1 MNEEMLNHIYN
12 QLFKDKVDYDT
23 FKKDMSSNIDAVNA
37 TYDKLGLA
45 QKGVLKTKYYSDLG
59 LTPNR
64 EKGSLNDYMFQL
76 ESKALG
82 GYKAYNGRGGGQ
94 GAVGGYQHRYDTH
107 KDEIAKITGVTNRD
121 EFYNNPFAQE
131 QFQNHL
137 VETQYKPH
145 LPVLRQIAKN
155 KGLNYNDTEL
165 MYIEHHEGFGGAK
178 TFLLSGNSQSG
189 SENILAQQ
197 IKNGKEYFKATG
209 STDETIQQSIGNIKP
224 KQQVLKT
231 LDQKVEKIYKD
242 KNKQAS
248 LYMWAADT
256 KEGVRKKV
264 YDEAFANGDLNP
276 NDFTE
281 QEFNELYGEKDYTSN
296 RKKLADKSKERLN
309 KQLKDEGLF
318 ESIGDAFARYN
329 PILTPKGTLDTKN
342 GTINIAL
349 GTPIVGK
356 PSPVLYATPDEIM
369 KLKFH
374 PMGGNDPNSRENLH
388 LRNIQSIIS
397 ESDRLNKL
405 ADSNGLE
412 HKLKATVDYKD
423 NLKNKIIN
431 KGYKSQFKEF
441 ESLLQSQDQ
450 SEENK
455 QKLQGLYQELSAVP
469 EFEQYYKSVEELGKM
484 KSQFDAIDNKYVRAK
499 AFESLENS
507 RHIDNDKYR
516 RSLSGAAAI
525 LKTFEDVIITTGKK
539 AINMPTDVLKF
550 AGNLIE
556 GAAQGKLG
564 TNITDRLITEAES
577 DIQAIKSSKEQD
589 GVLTNKVRFERNGK
603 VFYGK
608 LNDKNQVEDIYD
620 DEGYKVNFST
630 VATKQKALN
639 LAQNQYDKYGSETDF
654 NWTALG
660 SGVKDTAPDLINMV
674 LVGGIIKSGT
684 SALASGSTRLSR
696 LGKLATNPRILEA
709 STVIPT
715 FAAQT
720 ARSNIKEGKLAT
732 PGEIAISTS
741 KDLALEMVAESLFAG
756 PIGKLMGDKV
766 TKETL
771 LTLTKNKT
779 KDLIDNLITG
789 KLSKVQFAKE
799 FGKAVK
805 ELGVDMLGEGVEES
819 FTDIAK
825 PLTDDLL
832 NGLLDTSFDTELP
845 TIEELGSTFLVG
857 AAAGGLM
864 GGVNFVGNTANIKTN
879 VQDYYKNL
887 LQSSIK
893 NVNNGKIATTSVENP
908 LLFSQYVDQLVTD
921 GEYSKEN
928 GDVLKSSMEN
938 AHNDSKHLF
947 VEKPE
952 VELSDDVKSLYT
964 TSSFNS
970 NYFEAI
976 ANRKKLIDE
985 NQTAISD
992 SKAEE
997 YSQLAKFNANI
1008 KSELD
1013 VNIDNKLNSPVTPTH
1028 ILNKIGLKLSDEEL
1042 KTLSDKHK
1050 SIAKELS
1057 TSKGTDKQKSALL
1070 SNKLLQGIK
1079 EIVDNRETK
1088 KASDPVIS
1096 NDLKQKEEEI
1106 KTDIKSDTKNSDEK
1120 VDERVEN
1127 PEQFDEQDEI
1137 KKELL
1142 LNLQEDLNRA
1152 ENDDDYDIIRS
1163 EPLYKGKEYQD
1174 IINKHQ
1180 QNKKLDD
1187 GLKPPVVPPITIDSP
1202 TIDAQTVDTIP
1213 SPQDFEQLPNQD
1225 FDPAV
1230 INELKNSEDLSG
1242 YTQEEL
1248 QQLDAERK
1256 QILKEMEDVP
1266 LPEYDASTSEEVKA
1280 QRKKEAEEREI
1291 LRKQQL
1297 EVFNEREANRVAAP
1311 NTEVLTS
1318 SKDNNIMGITPGYI
1332 TNQQYKLQFVYKDGT
1347 TATIDIDREIVEKAG
1362 EKSLVNYTYITS
1374 LSKSNKEIDYY
1385 HIISNGSEKNLK
1397 SAEAEV
1403 VISKLEPGFTVYYEV
1418 DINDDFNLK
1427 AGSEN
1432 TLTANNFVID
1442 VVVYVDNNNNPVA
1455 KSQSTKKVY
1464 IAKIP
1469 ANNNTD
1475 LNVKTL
1481 RDNAWETFQDLLAKD
1496 NASDIIEIG
1505 FTTVDKTHSIPNV
1518 KYGASTNLN
1527 TRRDVLPS
1535 EVNNPDLYIIGLNHN
1550 EQAQPVV
1557 ESNGR
1562 TRLAN
1567 AIMINADGSS
1577 IPNFPV
1583 PISWL
1588 GGLIAKVGNKFIKFD
1603 TKKVKE
1609 VPELSKKLRE
1619 LLSKIEDTVENNKE
1633 FNPYQEYKEYWT
1645 SIIGLNPK
1653 DTSAAIFRY
1662 RSNISNIDAEDK
1674 QGKIVNPR
1682 GGIAPLIFYTKG
1694 KGFTIDDGA
1703 LTKEYLSLGQVYDI
1717 LIENKIHIDA
1727 KKLTKDN
1734 FNSREAAQYRKEI
1747 QEYLSTNYKEP
1758 TPTQTYFINNTVLL
1772 NTNTSFNTSKTPEVV
1787 TPEVKKVEPV
1797 KRKTRF
1803 KTTSKKTTEPLRN
1816 PTLNDNLT
1824 WFRERFKEVGIKVD
1838 DEALK
1843 VIANIHNVGDR
1854 KLWGAFQNA
1863 MVILSSDANLNVT
1876 KHEAFHVVFN
1886 LFLNDN
1892 QRSQILD
1899 EAFEK
1904 FGKELGI
1911 SKEDYE
1917 KAWLNKNNT
1926 DRFSLDT
1933 PISQERSKDISD
1945 LFNENP
1951 ELANAVYEALG
1962 FETNITQD
1970 NKSYYRGQTE
1980 RPTIDK
1986 DGNLVLYAR
1995 EDELYKRAGLESKGV
2010 SMTDELQ
2017 SAVEYGNGQLEVAQ
2031 NLASETYDAER
2042 ELERLSENGYYLIQI
2057 PKNISNEIVKE
2068 AGEVKVIGDKIVIP
2082 KGQYKIEQVIDGVD
2096 TKITPQQKQQALQL
2110 YSQYL
2115 DTIFPDSKV
2124 KDIVYRG
2131 KTENQ
2136 TNKKSKELG
2145 IFFTDDKNAANIY
2158 AVKYKGDEFDDSII
2172 QGIVNKY
2179 GLNPT
2184 IEQIK
2189 TEIAFFEK
2197 IGASKEQ
2204 IEKDAKEFQEY
2215 ILNNKGASEQ
2225 AILNI
2230 KIPKNLT
2237 VKDWFDNYENSSKLK
2252 ENSDGLL
2259 LKGGKQSDNRIY
2271 DAGENQIVVFEPEQ
2285 IHILG
2290 GKQDIEGF
2298 REFVKKP
2305 NNVLFKLADNEV
2317 NYVLKAVDLLQSEE
2331 GKKIFDKGIKNNW
2344 SLDKILT
2351 ELQIPKQQI
2360 QLILDSNLTDRE
2372 EIITDLLANYSYT
2385 VEINT
2390 AKGAP
2395 IREGLAGVNNGYD
2408 HGSRFSD
2415 FEYNGSKYTTG
2426 SELEFDGEYHI
2437 FYRKDGKNIRRS
2449 EFEDAAKNLQG
2460 KQEAPNTQYYS
2471 NLTVPG
2477 GTNYTE
2483 NEIATPAITPS
2494 IKGHA
2499 QFATNK
2505 GIGWFRSDDKV
2516 KDGTQPTL
2524 SKEEALQ
2531 RSLNDDNF
2539 LPFDTDNTGG
2549 IPTKTRR
2556 ILEVQDDWLQK
2567 LKLNFRINGIN
2578 YSKGTLSER
2587 NGYYY
2592 LQYYKLNKKERK
2604 QDSDSK
2610 NLTKEEYDRFKEK
2623 SKNDIIWLKGE
2634 VGNETAISTSEYF
2647 KAYDEFIDKGDILA
2661 EGYTEQ
2667 QRQFAKLLANEE
2679 YGWNFRIK
2687 AIIQDSAKKG
2697 YEKVVFPSGNTAS
2710 KVEGHSTLEEFKK
2723 AKEDRIK
2730 RLEEDKLKAEK
2741 ILNINDKKDLYLEF
2755 DGEEGLDRKQFNTI
2769 EELIAF
2775 SDSNSG
2781 WYNEKIGTSDFGQFR
2796 VKSTTSIQ
2804 NEITQL
2810 KQELE
2815 RAEIEGFGALKPIYN
2830 FYETTVTNILN
2841 KVYGKENVKQIT
2853 DEYGNTWNEITIKPI
2868 RDTYAIRLKT
2878 EQDSYYQSQGPLIQ
2892 LEEKLA
2898 ELFEEYKED
2907 LGLFSSKYKTKYPKI
2922 TKFIEDLYKFMFNNY
2937 QILRSYFTD
2946 RVTIESLFYQ
2956 LDNNIY
2962 GRDFLGNRKKSVQQL
2977 FNRNLN
2983 NFDSIRNKISN
2994 WTSENT
3000 ERYAS
3005 FINKDLMDTYLRK
3018 IYAERYPD
3026 KPLITPSINQ
3036 LVNKDNPLGILLKN
3050 YYDNIEQNLIDYI
3063 NDLNEEG
3070 VELDENLLRDINYQF
3085 KTSKNFKKLT
3095 LYSLLKDRGISIQTT
3110 EEDFD
3115 LDEET
3120 GEVEIFNDQAEG
3132 WMKNVFKQNPTES
3145 LSGEVKEF
3153 LARIVK
3159 LDNDGNPQ
3167 YDTDTGQYQYYS
3179 LKETHAK
3186 LLNNIS
3192 DSTNIETFVNR
3203 FNELIQEFSWAKEII
3218 KQIYGPE
3225 LIEQRLE
3232 NNLLLSI
3239 EDFMYNDEG
3248 IIPIDKFS
3256 KGSILRSIYSTIGD
3270 LRNVDYRTLQKEKSG
3285 SFIMLQANRQNIIE
3299 NKENTAKNYFKK
3311 TYFIDDNSKL
3321 QSTFNINK
3329 IKDTLNSENIT
3340 NNDLKNILGSIG
3352 FFTSDQTIISI
3363 LNNKKDLKLTKDLI
3377 LGYIANVETELS
3389 KKHNDLTRV
3398 LTQEVRDAKVIF
3410 KGNDGK
3416 SNTTKN
3422 PFKGISA
3429 IIVKH
3434 DMTEEIRSI
3443 YTVKKEKRYNHVYNN
3458 YFSREMEMLNQDSK
3472 KWANERMNF
3481 DGTPVLFHSKL
3492 DWYKTLGKTKD
3503 FFYYIGTTD
3512 KTAPSADGIEYGD
3525 MFISD
3530 IQATNFNIWISS
3542 KGYKNKDSRYY
3553 SMPVFSDATNK
3564 AYIED
3569 STMNVNDNRGLESFK
3584 EAYLTL
3590 ALAEFDRINY
3600 LRTNKE
3606 IDPSFKSGYNYLD
3619 KNGFNF
3625 FMLPYLNDLGYDLSD
3640 PSIRNKMIIEVDGE
3654 TKFNP
3659 IVEKEIGDAIINYLN
3674 NEFDIYI
3681 DRMIKTGLLEKITN
3695 KDSSVKYIV
3704 PKNSKLSKNADIES
3718 LKNYF
3723 FNQSYYYNVYAA
3735 VFGGD
3740 VAHYKSMVEQQK
3752 RNKQVDAPNQGGLWE
3767 RSHNKVLLL
3776 KDVEVPTP
3784 TTIVEKLINDL
3795 EISPIIV
3802 DELRKNLSGNNI
3814 TDAGTFHTLKRRKEY
3829 MKAFDM
3835 YKPEI
3840 HDSIFEKLDKGA
3852 KLNDKEYYEVF
3863 GPLKPFYYGLINEKD
3878 ELGVTSHLVPVQGK
3892 NAEILLLPSLAYL
3905 TNDNKVKKP
3914 NNKTDFNNYQYPDL
3928 AKILYIME
3936 SNDIGTTMFESAFK
3950 ASAFKFN
3957 EFDNLDHNNIL
3968 TDDLIV
3974 SLPNKFWGTQQVVP
3988 EKSEEAA
3995 ARIGSQIRKIIT
4007 GDLDP
4012 NISLNID
4019 ITEEELTEGIK
4030 NLSDAEK
4037 IMFDGLFKTLLSN
4050 KVNSTSIK
4058 DIYELLLHLD
4068 ITDKLKKIEKE
4079 HNSKDS
4085 LIQYLETKTLEDS
4098 PSLQTLESFEVQP
4111 DGYTLVPLEVASK
4124 KNEKLLNSTY
4134 KKVVALKRLG
4144 AALVNSSSFGF
4155 INRTNTEED
4164 QLQIKYKYDS
4174 DGKII
4179 GIDHIEAAVPANY
4192 GFLSEY
4198 ADEHGNIDI
4207 EKVPEDLRYG
4217 IFYRIPTE
4225 GKYSIFP
4232 IKITKILPKS
4242 SGGQVILPR
4251 EATTIAGL
4259 DFDVDKLYGF
4269 FKYPDRNKDV
4279 VNESIKLIRDE
4290 FAKYDLE
4297 YSEDDYKDMLDD
4309 ILSNN
4314 MEVLLASPAAPI
4326 IKEILPKLT
4335 AINNSKKELITK
4347 ALKSGIANSE
4357 QRHNMM
4363 IDLMFGIT
4371 QSKEFAKDFFNIGSK
4386 KQLETALERLTKKYN
4401 LESDS
4406 NIKSITDLNTQ
4417 EKVSASNIVGKRLI
4431 GIFANSNAFH
4441 NLIQKNNIQLTGPAI
4456 EVFGKTY
4463 TSLNDLVDTAG
4474 QKVSKNLS
4482 ILLFA
4487 STEDTKNPVLAPL
4500 NINMYTA
4507 SLATTLLRYGVSL
4520 ADTLEVLSS
4529 PTVKTITD
4537 IASNNS
4543 LNDLQAG
4550 LKKYVSDNPNL
4561 KEWEEKFDIVQ
4572 FAEKYSNDVINH
4584 GLTEDQVA
4592 AVLEIKNLSTI
4603 LNTSRDLLLLDLA
4616 TKSDTGNV
4624 GPDISDVIAQLER
4637 IFSVQK
4643 KIIDKDFLIEG
4654 AETLLPRLSKN
4665 IEKQEYKISRYG
4677 NILQINSFVKIL
4689 IAELNNLKNVF
4700 YHLNPRFDIIRKQIS
4715 EYRNEKSL
4723 KSEHISYVN
4732 NEIYNAIIQKDL
4744 NKYGVNYHDFM
4755 INFPEEFLESDI
4767 LNKEKYSSIKELF
4780 IVNYEQEIPVIEL
4793 VQNIS
4798 FTESSTI
4805 RSLFDDMILGG
4816 DKEEVKLATNLM
4828 LYSILTSLNYKKNTF
4843 MSVIPPSFYKTK
4855 IGNFVRGI
4863 LNGSTNPLNN
4873 YTTAEMNA
4881 LADLIFKSNFSKF
4894 VPRLTDDDYIL
4905 KQQGDQFN
4913 LIAKNNANFNG
4924 WSPSKYIYVRREVDG
4939 VNKSFLYRLID
4950 SPRNKVA
4957 YELIPTPFNT
4967 LFIKDYTNKT
4977 ITIDGKTLSA
4987 SVLFEE
4993 KAKTNKENLRKKRE
5007 QIQTENDAFA
5017 HLTIN
5022 DDPLLKRGNIS
5033 PKSGNELF
5041 DSLPSM
5047 ENIPE
5052 FNKEAIEPPIEYNE
5066 KDICKP
5072 GDVDFKNDIKTGES
5086 I

>member
-178 TFLLSGNSQSG
+178 TFLLSGNSQFG
-189 SENILAQQ
+189 SENKIANRL
-197 IKNGKEYFKATG
+197 KEGKEYFKATG
-209 STDETIQQSIGNIKP
+209 STDDSIQQSIGNIKP
-224 KQQVLKT
+224 KQQILKT
-231 LDQKVEKIYKD
+231 LNQKVEKIYKD
-242 KNKQAS
+242 KSKQAS
-248 LYMWAADT
+248 LYLWKADT

-281 QEFNELYGEKDYTSN
+281 QEFNELYGEKDYTSS
-296 RKKLADKSKERLN
+296 RKRLAQKSKERLN
-309 KQLKDEGLF
+309 KQLKDQGLF
-318 ESIGDAFARYN
+318 ESLGDVVARYN
-329 PILTPKGTLDTKN
+329 PALTPNGTLDTKN
-342 GTINIAL
+342 GKINIGL
-349 GTPIVGK
+349 GTPLTGK

-369 KLKFH
+369 KLKYH
-374 PMGGNDPNSRENLH
+374 PLGGNDPNSRENLH

-499 AFESLENS
+499 AFEVLENS
-507 RHIDNDKYR
+507 RHIANDKYR
-516 RSLSGAAAI
+516 RSLSNSAAI
-525 LKTFEDVIITTGKK
+525 LKTFEDVILNTGKK

-550 AGNLIE
+550 AGNIVE

-564 TNITDRLITEAES
+564 SNVTDMLIAEAES
-577 DIQAIKSSKEQD
+577 DIQALKSSKEQD
-589 GVLTNKVRFERNGK
+589 GVLTQKVRFEKNGK

-608 LNDKNQVEDIYD
+608 VNDKGEIEDIYD
-620 DEGYKVNFST
+620 DEGYKVNFNT
-630 VATKQKALN
+630 ETAKQNAID
-639 LAQNQYDKYGSETDF
+639 LAKKQYDKYGSETDF

-756 PIGKLMGDKV
+756 PIGKMLGDKV

-771 LTLTKNKT
+771 LNITKSRT
-779 KDLIDNLITG
+779 KDLVDNLITG
-789 KLSKVQFAKE
+789 KLSKAQFAKE
-799 FGKAVK
+799 FGKSIK
-805 ELGVDMLGEGVEES
+805 ELATDMLGEGVEET

-845 TIEELGSTFLVG
+845 SLEELGSTFLVG

-864 GGVNFVGNTANIKTN
+864 GGVNFAGNVSNIKTN
-879 VQDYYKNL
+879 VQDYYKDL
-887 LQSSIK
+887 LKSSIA
-893 NVNNGKIATTSVENP
+893 NVNNGKVATATVENP
-908 LLFSQYVDQLVTD
+908 LLFSKHIDQLVQD
-921 GEYSKEN
+921 GEYSSEN
-928 GDVLKSSMEN
+928 AEVLKSSVSY
-938 AHNDSKHLF
+938 AHEQSKHLF
-947 VEKPE
+947 NENPE
-952 VELSDDVKSLYT
+952 IELSDDVKSLYT
-964 TSSFNS
+964 TSAFNS
-970 NYFEAI
+970 SYFEAI
-976 ANRKKLIDE
+976 ANRKKLINE
-985 NQTAISD
+985 EQSAISTA
-992 SKAEE
+992 KAEE
-997 YSQLAKFNANI
+997 YSQLAKFNSKI
-1008 KSELD
+1008 KNELD
-1013 VNIDNKLNSPVTPTH
+1013 VNIDNKINSPVTPTH
-1028 ILNKIGLKLSDEEL
+1028 VLNKIGLKLSDEEL
-1042 KTLSDKHK
+1042 KTLEDKHK

-1057 TSKGTDKQKSALL
+1057 TNKGTDQQKSALL

-1079 EIVDNRETK
+1079 DIVNSRK
-1088 KASDPVIS
+1088 KEDP
-1096 NDLKQKEEEI
+1096 KKEEDTSKIPDNLKENEADIKNDI
-1106 KTDIKSDTKNSDEK
+1106 KTEVKTPDQK

-1174 IINKHQ
+1174 LINKHQ
-1180 QNKKLDD
+1180 QSKKLDK
-1187 GLKPPVVPPITIDSP
+1187 GLEQSGDIAIPVDNVTAQQITKEEIDL
-1202 TIDAQTVDTIP
+1202 
-1213 SPQDFEQLPNQD
+1213 LPNQE
-1225 FDPAV
+1225 FDPV
-1230 INELKNSEDLSG
+1230 VQKQLLDEIDTSG

-1248 QQLDAERK
+1248 DDLQK
-1256 QILKEMEDVP
+1256 QREEIVKELNSIPLPDEDPTINEELKE
-1266 LPEYDASTSEEVKA
+1266 K
-1280 QRKKEAEEREI
+1280 RRKEAEERET

-1297 EVFNEREANRVAAP
+1297 EVFNEREANRVASP
-1311 NTEVLTS
+1311 ITSVLTPQT
-1318 SKDNNIMGITPGYI
+1318 DNNIMGITPGYV
-1332 TNQQYKLQFVYKDGT
+1332 TNQKYKLQFVYKDGT
-1347 TATIDIDREIVEKAG
+1347 TSTIDVDRDVVEKAG
-1362 EKSLVNYTYITS
+1362 DKSLVNFAYIIS
-1374 LSKSNKEIDYY
+1374 LSKSNKEVDYY
-1385 HIISNGSEKNLK
+1385 HIIPNGSEKNLK
-1397 SAEAEV
+1397 SKEAEI
-1403 VISKLEPGFTVYYEV
+1403 VISKLEPGSTVYYEIDV
-1418 DINDDFNLK
+1418 NDEYNLQQ
-1427 AGSEN
+1427 AGEN
-1432 TLTANNFVID
+1432 TLNSNNIVID
-1442 VVVYVDNNNNPVA
+1442 VVAYVDQNNNPIP
-1455 KSQSTKKVY
+1455 KSDTAKKVY

-1469 ANNNTD
+1469 ANNDSN

-1481 RDNAWETFQDLLAKD
+1481 RDNSWKVFQDIIKD
-1496 NASDIIEIG
+1496 NPSLEVVEIG
-1505 FTTVDKTHSIPNV
+1505 STTVDKTHSIPNV
-1518 KYGASTNLN
+1518 KYGNGSNPN
-1527 TRRDVLPS
+1527 TRRNVLPN
-1535 EVNNPDLYIIGLNHN
+1535 EVNNPDLYIVGLNHN
-1550 EQAQPVV
+1550 EQAQPVI

-1567 AIMINADGSS
+1567 AIIINGDGSL
-1577 IPNFPV
+1577 IPDFPI

-1609 VPELSKKLRE
+1609 VPALSNR
-1619 LLSKIEDTVENNKE
+1619 LLDLLTKIQDEVEKNEN
-1633 FNPYQEYKEYWT
+1633 FNPYEEYKEYWT

-1662 RSNISNIDAEDK
+1662 RSNISNIDADDK
-1674 QGKIVNPR
+1674 QGTIVNPR

-1694 KGFTIDDGA
+1694 KGFTVNEGA
-1703 LTKEYLSLGQVYDI
+1703 LKKEYLSLNQVYDL

-1734 FNSREAAQYRKEI
+1734 FNSREALQYRKEI
-1747 QEYLSTNYKEP
+1747 QEYLTTNYKEP
-1758 TPTQTYFINNTVLL
+1758 TPTQTYFINQTVILNN
-1772 NTNTSFNTSKTPEVV
+1772 NTNFVKT
-1787 TPEVKKVEPV
+1787 TEPV
-1797 KRKTRF
+1797 SSSAIPVVEKPKATRKTRF
-1803 KTTSKKTTEPLRN
+1803 KVSNKQSLEPLKN
-1816 PTLNDNLT
+1816 PTLNDNIM
-1824 WFRERFKEVGIKVD
+1824 WFKERFKEVGISVD
-1838 DEALK
+1838 DEALE
-1843 VIANIHNVGDR
+1843 VIAKIQNVGDR
-1854 KLWGAFQNA
+1854 KLWGAFHNA
-1863 MVILSSDANLNVT
+1863 AVILSSDTNSKVT
-1876 KHEAFHVVFN
+1876 RHEAFHVLFN
-1886 LFLNDN
+1886 LFLNDD
-1892 QRSQILD
+1892 QRIQILD

-1904 FGKELGI
+1904 FGTELGI
-1911 SKEDYE
+1911 TKEAYE
-1917 KAWLNKNNT
+1917 EAKKQNKA
-1926 DRFSLDT
+1926 
-1933 PISQERSKDISD
+1933 KDI
-1945 LFNENP
+1945 
-1951 ELANAVYEALG
+1951 
-1962 FETNITQD
+1962 
-1970 NKSYYRGQTE
+1970 
-1980 RPTIDK
+1980 
-1986 DGNLVLYAR
+1986 
-1995 EDELYKRAGLESKGV
+1995 
-2010 SMTDELQ
+2010 
-2017 SAVEYGNGQLEVAQ
+2017 
-2031 NLASETYDAER
+2031 
-2042 ELERLSENGYYLIQI
+2042 
-2057 PKNISNEIVKE
+2057 
-2068 AGEVKVIGDKIVIP
+2068 
-2082 KGQYKIEQVIDGVD
+2082 
-2096 TKITPQQKQQALQL
+2096 
-2110 YSQYL
+2110 
-2115 DTIFPDSKV
+2115 
-2124 KDIVYRG
+2124 
-2131 KTENQ
+2131 
-2136 TNKKSKELG
+2136 
-2145 IFFTDDKNAANIY
+2145 
-2158 AVKYKGDEFDDSII
+2158 
-2172 QGIVNKY
+2172 
-2179 GLNPT
+2179 
-2184 IEQIK
+2184 
-2189 TEIAFFEK
+2189 
-2197 IGASKEQ
+2197 
-2204 IEKDAKEFQEY
+2204 
-2215 ILNNKGASEQ
+2215 
-2225 AILNI
+2225 
-2230 KIPKNLT
+2230 
-2237 VKDWFDNYENSSKLK
+2237 
-2252 ENSDGLL
+2252 
-2259 LKGGKQSDNRIY
+2259 
-2271 DAGENQIVVFEPEQ
+2271 
-2285 IHILG
+2285 
-2290 GKQDIEGF
+2290 
-2298 REFVKKP
+2298 
-2305 NNVLFKLADNEV
+2305 LFKVENNEV
-2317 NYVLKAVDLLQSEE
+2317 NYVLKAVDILQSNE

-2351 ELQIPKQQI
+2351 ELQIPKDQK
-2360 QLILDSNLTDRE
+2360 QLILDLQDPTKARLIPKGYFEKDLRE
-2372 EIITDLLANYSYT
+2372 QIITDLLANYSYT

-2390 AKGAP
+2390 STGISKSTNQSLQYYYDLYQ
-2395 IREGLAGVNNGYD
+2395 EGSISKEEYD
-2408 HGSRFSD
+2408 S
-2415 FEYNGSKYTTG
+2415 YK
-2426 SELEFDGEYHI
+2426 
-2437 FYRKDGKNIRRS
+2437 
-2449 EFEDAAKNLQG
+2449 
-2460 KQEAPNTQYYS
+2460 KQTPTQYYS

-2494 IKGHA
+2494 IKGHSA
-2499 QFATNK
+2499 FSTDS
-2505 GIGWFRSDDKV
+2505 GIGWFRSDEKV

-2556 ILEVQDDWLQK
+2556 ILEVQSDLFQK
-2567 LKLNFRINGIN
+2567 GRDKEDLFTKGGI
-2578 YSKGTLSER
+2578 
-2587 NGYYY
+2587 YYI
-2592 LQYYKLNKKERK
+2592 NKKL
-2604 QDSDSK
+2604 D
-2610 NLTKEEYDRFKEK
+2610 Y
-2623 SKNDIIWLKGE
+2623 
-2634 VGNETAISTSEYF
+2634 STNSEYF
-2647 KAYDEFIDKGDILA
+2647 QVKRQENHDEIIAVFNTQKEAQDFIQ
-2661 EGYTEQ
+2661 EQ
-2667 QRQFAKLLANEE
+2667 KNINKTNKENKFLQLLNKDNN
-2679 YGWNFRIK
+2679 WVTFFVK
-2687 AIIQDSAKKG
+2687 SIIQDSAKKG
-2697 YEKVVFPSGNTAS
+2697 YEKVLFPKLDTIIQIESEGKFKTYEEAEKFYKTPEWIVKNDKAKKELDEAKALTEQSERFIEVSKYSTYNFKEWKNNAVQRAYENWHSLQPSLLNTA
-2710 KVEGHSTLEEFKK
+2710 K
-2723 AKEDRIK
+2723 
-2730 RLEEDKLKAEK
+2730 
-2741 ILNINDKKDLYLEF
+2741 
-2755 DGEEGLDRKQFNTI
+2755 
-2769 EELIAF
+2769 
-2775 SDSNSG
+2775 
-2781 WYNEKIGTSDFGQFR
+2781 
-2796 VKSTTSIQ
+2796 
-2804 NEITQL
+2804 
-2810 KQELE
+2810 
-2815 RAEIEGFGALKPIYN
+2815 
-2830 FYETTVTNILN
+2830 FYENDITNIL
-2841 KVYGKENVKQIT
+2841 KKQGYNPTLIT
-2853 DEYGNTWNEITIKPI
+2853 DEYGNTWNEVTINPI
-2868 RDTYAIRLKT
+2868 RDDSAIRLKS
-2878 EQDSYYQSQGPLIQ
+2878 EQDEYYKSQGPLIQ

-2898 ELFEEYKED
+2898 ELYEEYKED

-2946 RVTIESLFYQ
+2946 RVTIESLFYE

-2962 GRDFLGNRKKSVQQL
+2962 GKNFIGNRKKSTKEL
-2977 FNRNLN
+2977 FNRNLK
-2983 NFDSIRNKISN
+2983 NFGEIRNKISN

-3005 FINKDLMDTYLRK
+3005 FVNKDLMDVYLRK
-3018 IYAERYPD
+3018 IYSERYPD

-3050 YYDNIEQNLIDYI
+3050 YYDNIEQHLIEYI
-3063 NDLNEEG
+3063 NELTEEG
-3070 VELDENLLRDINYQF
+3070 VELDENLLKDINYQF

-3110 EEDFD
+3110 DEDFD

-3179 LKETHAK
+3179 LKETHSK

-3192 DSTNIETFVNR
+3192 DSSNIETFVNR
-3203 FNELIQEFSWAKEII
+3203 FNELIQEFSWAKELI

-3225 LIEQRLE
+3225 IISEREL
-3232 NNLLLSI
+3232 NGYALSI
-3239 EDFMYNDEG
+3239 EDFLYNDEG
-3248 IIPIDKFS
+3248 VLPIDTFS
-3256 KGSILRSIYSTIGD
+3256 KGSILRSIYSSIGD
-3270 LRNVDYRTLQKEKSG
+3270 LRNVDFRTLQKENNG
-3285 SFIMLQANRQNIIE
+3285 SIVMLQSNRQNIIE

-3311 TYFIDDNSKL
+3311 SYFIDNNTKL
-3321 QSTFNINK
+3321 QSNFNIEK
-3329 IKDTLNSENIT
+3329 IKDLLNSKDIT
-3340 NNDLKNILGSIG
+3340 HNDLKNLLNLMG
-3352 FFTSDQTIISI
+3352 FFTSDQTIVSI
-3363 LNNKKDLKLTKDLI
+3363 FDNKKDLRLVKELL
-3377 LGYIANVETELS
+3377 LGFVNNTELELS
-3389 KKHNDLTRV
+3389 KSSKDLTKI
-3398 LTQEVRDAKVIF
+3398 LNQEVRNVLISF

-3416 SNTTKN
+3416 NSNTKN
-3422 PFKGISA
+3422 PFKGLSS

-3458 YFSREMEMLNQDSK
+3458 YLSREMEMLNQDSA

-3481 DGTPVLFHSKL
+3481 DGIPVLFHSKL

-3512 KTAPSADGIEYGD
+3512 KSKPSADGIEYGD
-3525 MFISD
+3525 MFVSD

-3569 STMNVNDNRGLESFK
+3569 ATMNVNTEKGLESFK
-3584 EAYLTL
+3584 EAYVSI

-3606 IDPSFKSGYNYLD
+3606 IDPNFKSGYNYLD
-3619 KNGFNF
+3619 KNGYNF

-3640 PSIRNKMIIEVDGE
+3640 SAIREKMIINVDGE
-3654 TKFNP
+3654 IKFNP
-3659 IVEKEIGDAIINYLN
+3659 VIEKEIGDAIEKHLS
-3674 NEFDIYI
+3674 NEFSIYI
-3681 DRMIKTGLLEKITN
+3681 NRMLDTGLLEMKEVN
-3695 KDSSVKYIV
+3695 GNVKYSV
-3704 PKNSKLSKNADIES
+3704 PKNSKLSKNADIDS

-3740 VAHYKSMVEQQK
+3740 IAHYKSMVEQQK
-3752 RNKQVDAPNQGGLWE
+3752 RFKQTDAPNQNGLWE
-3767 RSHNKVLLL
+3767 KSHNKVLLL
-3776 KDVEVPTP
+3776 KDIEVPTP
-3784 TTIVEKLINDL
+3784 IDTVEKLIKDL

-3802 DELRKNLSGNNI
+3802 NELRKNLSSNNI

-3829 MKAFDM
+3829 MKAFDL

-3840 HDSIFEKLDKGA
+3840 HDGIFDKLSKGK
-3852 KLNDKEYYEVF
+3852 KLNNNEYYEVF
-3863 GPLKPFYYGLINEKD
+3863 GPLKPFYYGLLNEKD
-3878 ELGVTSHLVPVQGK
+3878 SLEITSHLVPVQGK

-3905 TNDNKVKKP
+3905 TKDNKVVFP
-3914 NNKTDFNNYQYPDL
+3914 NNKTNFDNYQYPDL
-3928 AKILYIME
+3928 AKLLHIMDQ
-3936 SNDIGTTMFESAFK
+3936 NDIGTTMFESAFK

-3957 EFDNLDHNNIL
+3957 EFTTLDTSIAL
-3968 TDDLIV
+3968 TDDNIV

-3988 EKSEEAA
+3988 EKSEDAA

-4012 NISLNID
+4012 NIKLNINV
-4019 ITEEELTEGIK
+4019 TEEEITEAIK
-4030 NLSDAEK
+4030 NLSDSE
-4037 IMFDGLFKTLLSN
+4037 ISMFKNLFNAIVNN
-4050 KVNSTSIK
+4050 KVDSSNIK
-4058 DIYELLLHLD
+4058 DVYELLLHLD
-4068 ITDKLKKIEKE
+4068 ISDKLKKIEKE
-4079 HNSKDS
+4079 HNSKES
-4085 LIQYLETKTLEDS
+4085 LINYLETKTLEDS

-4124 KNEKLLNSTY
+4124 KNEKLLNSVY
-4134 KKVVALKRLG
+4134 KKTVALKRLG

-4155 INRTNTEED
+4155 INRDNTEED
-4164 QLQIKYKYDS
+4164 QLQIKYKYDEN
-4174 DGKII
+4174 GKII
-4179 GIDHIEAAVPANY
+4179 GIDYIEAAVPANY
-4192 GFLSEY
+4192 GFLNEY
-4198 ADEHGNIDI
+4198 VDENGNVDI
-4207 EKVPEDLRYG
+4207 EKVPEELRYG

-4242 SGGQVILPR
+4242 SGGQIILPR

-4269 FKYPDRNKDV
+4269 FKYPDRNKDII
-4279 VNESIKLIRDE
+4279 NESINVIREE
-4290 FAKYDLE
+4290 FGKFDLE
-4297 YSEDDYKDMLDD
+4297 YSEDDYKDILDD

-4314 MEVLLASPAAPI
+4314 MEVLLSSPASHI
-4326 IKEILPKLT
+4326 IKEIIPRLVT
-4335 AINNSKKELITK
+4335 INNSKKENITK
-4347 ALKSGIANSE
+4347 ALKSGLATAE

-4386 KQLETALERLTKKYN
+4386 KQLETALEDLTKKYN

-4406 NIKSITDLNTQ
+4406 SIKSITDLNTQ
-4417 EKVSASNIVGKRLI
+4417 ERVSASNIVGKRLI

-4441 NLIQKNNIQLTGPAI
+4441 NLIQKNSVSLSGPTI
-4456 EVFGKTY
+4456 EVLGKTY
-4463 TSLNDLVDTAG
+4463 SNLNDLVDSVG

-4507 SLATTLLRYGVSL
+4507 SLATTLIRYGVSL
-4520 ADTLEVLSS
+4520 RDTLEMLNSE
-4529 PTVKTITD
+4529 TIRKITN
-4537 IASNNS
+4537 IAANNS
-4543 LNDLQAG
+4543 MSDLSAG
-4550 LKKYVSDNPNL
+4550 LKKYVADNPQLKDWEARYDYSISTDRNSIDYVHHNL
-4561 KEWEEKFDIVQ
+4561 KPEEI
-4572 FAEKYSNDVINH
+4572 E
-4584 GLTEDQVA
+4584 
-4592 AVLEIKNLSTI
+4592 AVLEIKNISTI
-4603 LNTSRDLLLLDLA
+4603 LNVSRDLLLLDLA

-4624 GPDISDVIAQLER
+4624 GPDIADVISQLER
-4637 IFSVQK
+4637 IFSVKK
-4643 KIIDKDFLIEG
+4643 KIKKGDFLVNG
-4654 AETLLPRLSKN
+4654 AEVLLPSLSKN
-4665 IEKQEYKISRYG
+4665 LEKQEYKIVSYG

-4700 YHLNPRFDIIRKQIS
+4700 YHLNPRFDIIRKEIA

-4723 KSEHISYVN
+4723 KSEHITYVN
-4732 NEIYNAIIQKDL
+4732 NEVYNAIIQKDL
-4744 NKYGVNYHDFM
+4744 NKQGINYHEFM
-4755 INFPEEFLESDI
+4755 INFPEEFVNSTI
-4767 LNKEKYSSIKELF
+4767 LNQDKYSSIKELF
-4780 IVNYEQEIPVIEL
+4780 IVNEEQEIPVIEL

-4798 FTESSTI
+4798 FTEASTI

-4816 DKEEVKLATNLM
+4816 NKEELKLATDLM

-4843 MSVIPPSFYKTK
+4843 MGVIPPSFYKTK
-4855 IGNFVRGI
+4855 IGSYVRGI
-4863 LNGSTNPLNN
+4863 LNGSNNALNN
-4873 YTTAEMNA
+4873 YSTAEMNA
-4881 LADLIFKSNFSKF
+4881 LANLIFKSNFSKF

-4905 KQQGDQFN
+4905 QQQGDN
-4913 LIAKNNANFNG
+4913 YILIAKNNSNFNG
-4924 WSPSKYIYVRREVDG
+4924 WSPSTYIYVRREVDG
-4939 VNKSFLYRLID
+4939 ITKPMLYRLID
-4950 SPRNKVA
+4950 SPRNKSA

-4967 LFIKDYTNKT
+4967 LFIKDYTNRT
-4977 ITIDGKTLSA
+4977 ITIDGKTVSA

-4993 KAKTNKENLRKKRE
+4993 KAKLNKDNLRKKRE
-5007 QIQTENDAFA
+5007 AITNENDAFA
-5017 HLTIN
+5017 HLKAT
-5022 DDPLLKRGNIS
+5022 DDPFLKRQNIA

-5041 DSLPSM
+5041 DSLPQ
-5047 ENIPE
+5047 
-5052 FNKEAIEPPIEYNE
+5052 FNQSDFEVEPPIEFNE
-5066 KDICKP
+5066 KDLCKP
-5072 GDVDFKNDIKTGES
+5072 TDIDIKNDKKTGET